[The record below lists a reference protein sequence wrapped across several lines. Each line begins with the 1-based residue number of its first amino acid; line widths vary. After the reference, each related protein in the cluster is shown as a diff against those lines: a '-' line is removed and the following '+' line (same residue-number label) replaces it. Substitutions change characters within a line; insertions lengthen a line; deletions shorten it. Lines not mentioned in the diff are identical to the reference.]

1 MTLKF
6 ELIQEGEFDDYYYEI
21 ISDDDN
27 YCDGIIVYDY
37 DEWALDK
44 IYYRRVL
51 KSNDL
56 IEISNKLDEL
66 NAATKE
72 DKLFGFL

>member
-1 MTLKF
+1 MKF

-27 YCDGIIVYDY
+27 YREGIIVYDY

-44 IYYRRVL
+44 IYYCRVF
-51 KSNDL
+51 KRDEL
-56 IEISNKLDEL
+56 IEISNKIKEL
-66 NAATKE
+66 NAATKA